1 MQDKGVLRRSKKE
14 LNGADIYNCP
24 NDLEGNLRDFETG
37 HKGHAGL
44 QADALGRSYS
54 INGYLSWN
62 GHPNENKQGFSGIEY
77 RSVTGRNRFLIWS
90 QSVSRVINPSIVF
103 MIVERPG
110 AGWIGGGGAA
120 VTGNA
125 KAQEGF
131 YDIRWWTN
139 NRNVTP
145 VFNNLK
151 YHQNGWNYLFADG
164 HVQNMLQEDSYG
176 PGGVATN
183 PKGYWSIRVTD

>member
-1 MQDKGVLRRSKKE
+1 
-14 LNGADIYNCP
+14 
-24 NDLEGNLRDFETG
+24 
-37 HKGHAGL
+37 
-44 QADALGRSYS
+44 
-54 INGYLSWN
+54 
-62 GHPNENKQGFSGIEY
+62 
-77 RSVTGRNRFLIWS
+77 
-90 QSVSRVINPSIVF
+90 